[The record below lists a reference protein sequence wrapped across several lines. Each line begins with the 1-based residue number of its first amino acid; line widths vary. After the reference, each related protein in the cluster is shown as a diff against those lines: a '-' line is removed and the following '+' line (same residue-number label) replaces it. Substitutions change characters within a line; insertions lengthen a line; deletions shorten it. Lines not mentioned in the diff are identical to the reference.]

1 MPGHISVL
9 IAEDQDM
16 VRTGF
21 RLILEA
27 HQDITVVADVADGI
41 SAVERARALSP
52 DVCLVDVRM
61 PGLDGLEVTR
71 QLAPHTRIVVVT
83 TFDTDEVLHQALDNG
98 APGFLTKDASPA
110 LLVEAVRSASRG
122 DVLVSPS
129 VVLRVLGRSA
139 PKVPDADADLLTGRE
154 LDVVRHVSR
163 GLSNAEIAAALQVS
177 VSSIKA
183 YLASVQAKIGA
194 RNRVEVVAWAF
205 RAHVVSG

>member
-1 MPGHISVL
+1 MISVL

-71 QLAPHTRIVVVT
+71 QLAPHTRVVVVT
-83 TFDTDEVLHQALDNG
+83 TFDTDEVLHKALDNG
-98 APGFLTKDASPA
+98 ACGFLTKDASPA

-139 PKVPDADADLLTGRE
+139 PKVPDADAGLLTDRE

-163 GLSNAEIAAALQVS
+163 GLSNSEIAAELQVS
-177 VSSIKA
+177 VSSIKS

>member
-1 MPGHISVL
+1 MISVL
-9 IAEDQDM
+9 IAEDQEM

-41 SAVERARALSP
+41 SAVERARALNP

-83 TFDTDEVLHQALDNG
+83 TFDTDEVLHKALDHG
-98 APGFLTKDASPA
+98 AYGFLTKDASPA
-110 LLVEAVRSASRG
+110 LLAEAVRSAARG
-122 DVLVSPS
+122 DLLVSPS
-129 VVLRVLGRSA
+129 VVLRVLGRRA
-139 PKVPDADADLLTGRE
+139 PKAPDADAGLLTDRE
-154 LDVVRHVSR
+154 IDVVKLVSR
-163 GLSNAEIAAALQVS
+163 GLSNGEIAAELHLS
-177 VSSIKA
+177 VSSIKS
-183 YLASVQAKIGA
+183 YLASVQAKISA

>member
-1 MPGHISVL
+1 MISVL

-41 SAVERARALSP
+41 SAVERARALQP

-83 TFDTDEVLHQALDNG
+83 TFDTDEVLHKALDHG
-98 APGFLTKDASPA
+98 AYGFLTKDASPA
-110 LLVEAVRSASRG
+110 LLAEAVRSAARG

-139 PKVPDADADLLTGRE
+139 PRLPDADAGLLTDRE
-154 LDVVRHVSR
+154 LDVVRLVSR
-163 GLSNAEIAAALQVS
+163 GLSNGEIAAELHLS
-177 VSSIKA
+177 VSSIKS